1 MNQPPDK
8 LFPGTGP
15 DCSSGL
21 RKKEF
26 SNCIFQYFNI
36 FVWLMRGSLF
46 GGLKSNPG
54 MNQNLSWI
62 VWDDGREVLWTK
74 QWLPLSPH
82 SILSLYPSDII
93 PEYTEYINCHS
104 DVHCHWGTEGAD
116 NKGKKCAR
124 ARSGIMIPFWQ
135 SKYFLSIEI
144 LRNGTK
150 YWHSTKMLVMNCL
163 LLRQPN
169 VSLIYV

>member
-21 RKKEF
+21 KMKEF
-26 SNCIFQYFNI
+26 SNCINQYFNI
-36 FVWLMRGSLF
+36 FVWLIRGALF

-104 DVHCHWGTEGAD
+104 DVHCHWGTAGAD
-116 NKGKKCAR
+116 NKDKKCAR
-124 ARSGIMIPFWQ
+124 ARSGIIIPFWQ
-135 SKYFLSIEI
+135 FSEHRNIKERHKILTFHKDVGDELSSIAAA
-144 LRNGTK
+144 
-150 YWHSTKMLVMNCL
+150 
-163 LLRQPN
+163 
-169 VSLIYV
+169 